1 MQWHIILISWLAF
14 IGSTIAITNAQ
25 QTIVVGNSSQP
36 IVLNSMVEVY
46 EASEELT
53 PFQVEERIRKNSMV
67 KCKQKC
73 SHGFSEKYYWIH
85 FSIHN
90 NRITNENLF
99 LIIENPHIDSALIY
113 RKQSDNT
120 YLTLGKS
127 GDQLPFFERTIY
139 NRNMVFLLPFKAN
152 ETIEFLM
159 LIDKRNA
166 SVSFP
171 LTLRDR
177 DNFLR
182 YDQRSNLINGIS
194 IGMLL
199 FISFFSLFIGRILWQ
214 KIFLSYGL
222 YVLFITA
229 YIFVN
234 RGYGFQF
241 IYPDFPEI
249 TNYVR
254 TLLYKTFNV
263 FVISFSI
270 NYLNMKELKPSIPRL
285 LYGTLI
291 AEVLISLVILL
302 LSKYIPHNIV
312 IILNINYLSFLIQG
326 ILLGYFLLSTLR
338 QQPFNNLSYAFSVGF
353 VVIAVLLT
361 ILIEYGLIQQ
371 HQLPVPLVM
380 YGAVIEIFLLSIF
393 LVFKIKEVYD
403 HRFQLMR
410 EVNDHKGKMMQA
422 YVRGID
428 EERKHLSQE
437 LHDNIGA
444 QLVILKNKLTDSS
457 INSEIID
464 IIKDVRQ
471 LSHQLSPA
479 TLPLLGFEAA
489 ITKLVNDYRTTLP
502 ITLNFF
508 SLPELSTTLTLQLYR
523 VLQEALKNI
532 AAHSE
537 ATEATIQFFG
547 YPDQLIVTIEDNGQG
562 MHLEKDN
569 IKNGIG
575 LNNMKSRIESVNGT
589 FEITSSP
596 GKGVNILITIP
607 LPT

>member
-1 MQWHIILISWLAF
+1 
-14 IGSTIAITNAQ
+14 
-25 QTIVVGNSSQP
+25 
-36 IVLNSMVEVY
+36 
-46 EASEELT
+46 
-53 PFQVEERIRKNSMV
+53 
-67 KCKQKC
+67 
-73 SHGFSEKYYWIH
+73 
-85 FSIHN
+85 
-90 NRITNENLF
+90 
-99 LIIENPHIDSALIY
+99 
-113 RKQSDNT
+113 
-120 YLTLGKS
+120 
-127 GDQLPFFERTIY
+127 
-139 NRNMVFLLPFKAN
+139 MVFLLPFKAN

-214 KIFLSYGL
+214 KIFISYGL

-326 ILLGYFLLSTLR
+326 ILLGYFLLTTLR

-489 ITKLVNDYRTTLP
+489 ITKLVNDYQTTLP
-502 ITLNFF
+502 ITLNFL

-547 YPDQLIVTIEDNGQG
+547 YPNQLIVTIEDNGHG
-562 MHLEKDN
+562 MHLEKD
-569 IKNGIG
+569 ITKNGIG